1 MSPLL
6 RWQTDL
12 RSKTKTAI
20 KAVIRSCNL
29 TAPLEVLVAPTTPPE
44 IARHLLG
51 RLVPLLQDAPK
62 ARQQFVTSGAL
73 ARLQVAI
80 PTLCPRGQQQAEAIN
95 ALFPTEV
102 VTYYE
107 QGTDKTGSL
116 SGTTGTAKR

>member
-1 MSPLL
+1 M
-6 RWQTDL
+6 
-12 RSKTKTAI
+12 
-20 KAVIRSCNL
+20 
-29 TAPLEVLVAPTTPPE
+29 
-44 IARHLLG
+44 
-51 RLVPLLQDAPK
+51 PLLQDAPK

-107 QGTDKTGSL
+107 QGTGKTGSL